1 MEDHR
6 FYGTYASF
14 LAADKPSGE
23 LLQGADFIVGDTFD
37 IEFRT
42 EDGTVSPTGEV
53 AWVKNRFGTYA
64 GYLDDEA
71 SRNLRICAAR
81 GWTLRAL
88 LSFVAFT
95 DSPEPGFY
103 WGQVALLCFDPMHTE
118 VFDVWTA
125 ALAEKFAEGVR
136 VQVALGPADVDKVIE
151 SGGSWLPAAR
161 ADIPM
166 PEQGKTAILKKTR
179 SLSERMIEQGRAR
192 RPGCMV
198 VGWAFNIALVAG
210 AIALVLHLCG
220 VY

>member
-1 MEDHR
+1 MEDNR
-6 FYGTYASF
+6 FFGAYASF

-23 LLQGADFIVGDTFD
+23 LLQGADYIIGDTLD

-53 AWVKNRFGTYA
+53 AWVKNRFGGYA
-64 GYLDDEA
+64 GYLDEDA
-71 SRNLRICAAR
+71 SHKLRICAAR

-103 WGQVALLCFDPMHTE
+103 WGQVALLCFDPMFADI
-118 VFDVWTA
+118 FDAWTA
-125 ALAEKFAEGVR
+125 ALASKFAEGAR
-136 VQVALGPADVDKVIE
+136 VHVALNTADVDKLIA
-151 SGGSWLPAAR
+151 SGGTWVPAAR

-179 SLSERMIEQGRAR
+179 SFSDRMVEQGRER
-192 RPGCMV
+192 RPGCMII
-198 VGWAFNIALVAG
+198 GWVFNIALGAG
-210 AIALVLHLCG
+210 IIALVLHLFG
-220 VY
+220 VF